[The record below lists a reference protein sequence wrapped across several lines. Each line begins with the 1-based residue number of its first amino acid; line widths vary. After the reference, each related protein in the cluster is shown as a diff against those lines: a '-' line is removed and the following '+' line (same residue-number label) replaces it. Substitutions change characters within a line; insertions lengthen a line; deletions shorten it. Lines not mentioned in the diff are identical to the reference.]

1 MKEFIK
7 KNFVLLLA
15 FALPVVLVVAVALST
30 YLPSMFISTDYNFVY
45 ALCDDDY
52 HYGSYNCADY
62 LRERYTVKE
71 GKLVENV
78 VIANI
83 LPDGNEDNRQEKI
96 DPHRQEMISA
106 HRIFL
111 HNTEKNESREITIE
125 EAQTLTLQDL
135 LTAPDGV
142 TVSSHYDNDVDVFP
156 FFSGSSSYG
165 YYLTKGKSR
174 SKINLINYN
183 DRYYYRN
190 SFQFIGWVLPG
201 RN

>member
-1 MKEFIK
+1 MEFLK
-7 KNFVLLLA
+7 KNFVLILA
-15 FALPVVLVVAVALST
+15 FALPVVLVVIVALST

-52 HYGSYNCADY
+52 YYGSYNCNDY
-62 LRERYTVKE
+62 LRERYTIE
-71 GKLVENV
+71 EDKLVENV
-78 VIANI
+78 VIADV
-83 LPDGNEDNRQEKI
+83 LPDGNKSEHKSINARV
-96 DPHRQEMISA
+96 
-106 HRIFL
+106 FL

-135 LTAPDGV
+135 LTSPDGIS
-142 TVSSHYDNDVDVFP
+142 VSSHYDNDVDVFP
-156 FFSGSSSYG
+156 FFNGSSSYG

-174 SKINLINYN
+174 SKINLINYS

-190 SFQFIGWVLPG
+190 NFQFIEWILPG